1 MLAREPTAPIMK
13 FIRVSLWTRAPLH
26 LLFAAVLALG
36 AAPLAANDAPS
47 PLLLQERGAQL
58 DEADTAAIAFDGAPL
73 DGLPSATPAA
83 ILDEPES
90 NARGNAA

>member
-1 MLAREPTAPIMK
+1 MLAREPRAPIMK
-13 FIRVSLWTRAPLH
+13 FIRVSPWTRAQLH
-26 LLFAAVLALG
+26 LLFAAGLALG

-58 DEADTAAIAFDGAPL
+58 DEADIAAIAFDGALL

-83 ILDEPES
+83 ILDEPEN